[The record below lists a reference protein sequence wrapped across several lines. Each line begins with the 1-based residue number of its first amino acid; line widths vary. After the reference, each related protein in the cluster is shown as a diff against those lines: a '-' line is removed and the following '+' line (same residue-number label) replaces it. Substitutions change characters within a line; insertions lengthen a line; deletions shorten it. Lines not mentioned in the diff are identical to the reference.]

1 MKCTSKRKTSISLTC
16 MLLVLVILLPGCGR
30 LPYEMAYDADS
41 NISSFN
47 VISKEDTRTAVP
59 FAGSLCVVTGN
70 VAGGTDADMSDAA
83 AALLCDVN
91 NHEVLYAKNVH
102 GTLAPASIT
111 KVMTALVALRYSDLN
126 QVLTAS
132 SAVTINESGV
142 TLCGLK
148 PGDTMTLDQA
158 LRILLVYSANDVAML
173 IAENVGGSVENF
185 VEMMNQ
191 EARRL
196 GATNTHFANPHG
208 LTDPNHYT
216 TAYDLYLIFNEA
228 MKNETFN
235 AIIQMPGYQTVYH
248 DKQNKEKKFDKSTS
262 NGFLTGNYTAPAGI
276 TVLGGKTG
284 TTKAAGH
291 CLILLVRNMN
301 GAPYIAIVMGAQ
313 STDTLYN
320 SMADL
325 LEEISRPGQ

>member
-1 MKCTSKRKTSISLTC
+1 M
-16 MLLVLVILLPGCGR
+16 MLALVIFLPGCGK
-30 LPYEMAYDADS
+30 LSYEMAYDADS

-47 VISKEDTRTAVP
+47 VISKEDTRTALP
-59 FAGSLCVVTGN
+59 YAGNLCVITGN
-70 VAGGTDADMSDAA
+70 VTEGTDADMSGAT

-91 NHEVLYAKNVH
+91 DHEVIYAKDVH
-102 GTLAPASIT
+102 GVLAPASIT

-158 LRILLVYSANDVAML
+158 LRILLVYSANDAAML
-173 IAENVGGSVENF
+173 IAENVGGNVENF
-185 VEMMNQ
+185 VELMNR

-208 LTDPNHYT
+208 LTDQDHYT

-228 MKNETFN
+228 MKNETFSE
-235 AIIQMPGYQTVYH
+235 IIQMTGYQTVYY

-262 NGFLTGNYTAPAGI
+262 NGFLKGNYTAPAGV
-276 TVLGGKTG
+276 TVIGGKTG

-291 CLILLVRNMN
+291 CLILLARDVN
-301 GAPYIAIVMGAQ
+301 GAPYIAIVMGTQ
-313 STDTLYN
+313 STDALYN
-320 SMADL
+320 SMTDL
-325 LEEISRPGQ
+325 LKEISRHAQ